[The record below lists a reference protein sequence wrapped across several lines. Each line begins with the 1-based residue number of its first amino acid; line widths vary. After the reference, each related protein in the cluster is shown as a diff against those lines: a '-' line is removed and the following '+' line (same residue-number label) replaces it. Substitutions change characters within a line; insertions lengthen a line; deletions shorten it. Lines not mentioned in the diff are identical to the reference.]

1 MKRIL
6 ILSLV
11 ALMLFSCVACE
22 FATEDDVINST
33 ENESSNNESS
43 TESSDES
50 NNSDV
55 VEPDVSEDS
64 SVTEDSSDV
73 SDETS
78 TDNVI
83 VKEITDIKITINGY
97 SDLSKNG
104 YTITSGSDKKV
115 SVKLKGLESVLTAI
129 TAESVIA
136 SVDAG
141 NISETGDIELLITYK
156 APDNT
161 EIVFTS
167 DSLVTFKIKRSSA
180 EIVPPV
186 VDEIRTVNG
195 VLISGIRAMETFGG
209 TASSGKK
216 TAENLNK
223 FKEEIGAN
231 VNLYVLPSPLAS
243 AFYAPVGYEKS
254 ITRHSECFYG
264 MRDALVNVGF
274 VDTLSVLST
283 HVSEDIYFRTDHHWQ
298 ALAAYYAVEELCKVA
313 GVPFDDLSTYKAY
326 SNNNMLG
333 SFYNYYTHDPV
344 LRDNPDTMTWYEP
357 TREHTVTYYSND
369 YFKNPS
375 ADRSLFS
382 SSKSYTKFLGG
393 DNTAL
398 IKTNVNNGRKL
409 LMFKDSYGNACVPFL
424 VGSFEEII
432 VTDYREFKLNAKEFI
447 EEHGITDVCFQLAAF
462 SVAGSKRDYII
473 DLLNY

>member
-6 ILSLV
+6 IL
-11 ALMLFSCVACE
+11 LFTIIMIFTCVACE
-22 FATEDDVINST
+22 FASEDDVINS
-33 ENESSNNESS
+33 NDNSSNTESS
-43 TESSDES
+43 TESSDETVS
-50 NNSDV
+50 SDMENSDV
-55 VEPDVSEDS
+55 SDENSASTDN
-64 SVTEDSSDV
+64 SDV

-83 VKEITDIKITINGY
+83 IKEITDIKITINGY
-97 SDLSKNG
+97 SDLNKSG
-104 YTITSGSDKKV
+104 YTITSGDDKKV
-115 SVKLKGLESVLTAI
+115 TVKIKGLESVLADI
-129 TAESVIA
+129 TADSVLA
-136 SVDAG
+136 SVDAA
-141 NISETGDIELLITYK
+141 NISETGDIELLISYK

-161 EIVFTS
+161 EIVYTS
-167 DSLVTFKIKRSSA
+167 DSFVTLSIKKSSA

-209 TASSGKK
+209 TASSGQK

-223 FKEEIGAN
+223 FKEEIGDN

-254 ITRHSECFYG
+254 ITRHQECFYG
-264 MRDALVNVGF
+264 MRDSLVNVGF
-274 VDTLSVLST
+274 VDTLAVLST
-283 HVSEDIYFRTDHHWQ
+283 HVNEDIYFRTDHHWQ
-298 ALAAYYAVEELCKVA
+298 ALAAYYAVEEFCKVA

-326 SNNNMLG
+326 SNTSMLG
-333 SFYNYYTHDPV
+333 SFYIYYTHDPV
-344 LRDNPDTMTWYEP
+344 LKENPDTMTWYEP

-382 SSKSYTKFLGG
+382 SSKNYTKFLGG
-393 DNTAL
+393 DNTAQ
-398 IKTNVNNGRKL
+398 IKTNVKNGRKL

-447 EEHGITDVCFQLAAF
+447 IEHGITDVCFQLAAF